1 MKDVRNI
8 IREELSRLIDE
19 GSFMNF
25 EKHPIFSN
33 PTKAA
38 EYAMDWMQKASDLN
52 RFYWQVSNIL
62 GISDMTPGEKL
73 ARIQELMPHYGWI

>member
-1 MKDVRNI
+1 MEDVRKI
-8 IREELSRLIDE
+8 IREEIAIVINERGL
-19 GSFMNF
+19 MNF

-62 GISDMTPGEKL
+62 GTSDMAPEEKL
-73 ARIQELMPHYGWI
+73 ARIQELMPHYGWL